1 MLKSVILV
9 CLTLAVAGCK
19 KQEKPAAM
27 APAPSAS
34 GGAGGPVITE
44 TPVQKIFMERG
55 QYEGKPVV
63 VTGKVFREENT
74 AADTLILLQYM
85 AFHPQEG
92 SDRELRLKVAFK
104 GAAELPF
111 NSWVRVQGVIR
122 GNAQGLV
129 LEAESLSVIPR
140 PARWVKQDITHQH

>member
-1 MLKSVILV
+1 M
-9 CLTLAVAGCK
+9 CLALAVAGCK
-19 KQEKPAAM
+19 KNEKTAAA
-27 APAPSAS
+27 APARN
-34 GGAGGPVITE
+34 PVISE
-44 TPVQKIFMERG
+44 TPFQKIFMERG
-55 QYEGKPVV
+55 QYENKTVV

-74 AADTLILLQYM
+74 APDTLILLQYL

-92 SDRELRLKVAFK
+92 SDRELRLKAAFK
-104 GAAELPF
+104 GAADLPF

-140 PARWVKQDITHQH
+140 PERWVKQDLTHQH